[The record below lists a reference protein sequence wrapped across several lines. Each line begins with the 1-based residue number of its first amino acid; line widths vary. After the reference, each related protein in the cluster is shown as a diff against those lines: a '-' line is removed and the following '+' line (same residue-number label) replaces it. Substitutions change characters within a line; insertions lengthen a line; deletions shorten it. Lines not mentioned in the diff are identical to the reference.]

1 MFRTLVKTDALAVE
15 DRMVAVR
22 YFELRTLRGARRYS
36 AEILLGPGDRIILDD
51 DSVTNLEAR
60 TTCLVPAT
68 LYSRMLA
75 RAVAAAD
82 EAGRDDPERVDGRRM
97 GVSLGQAH
105 ERAQRPTHAAARSS
119 QIPEGNLWEPRPT
132 SGAAPRL

>member
-1 MFRTLVKTDALAVE
+1 M
-15 DRMVAVR
+15 R

-60 TTCLVPAT
+60 TTRLVPAT

-75 RAVAAAD
+75 RTTAAA
-82 EAGRDDPERVDGRRM
+82 
-97 GVSLGQAH
+97 
-105 ERAQRPTHAAARSS
+105 
-119 QIPEGNLWEPRPT
+119 
-132 SGAAPRL
+132 